1 MAGIFIRLL
10 QFGLLLMLLACPVM
24 AQEMAQQVPD
34 GQSSNPANGANAFGQ
49 READRPVLHNRSW
62 RYLLR
67 LGDVLQLSFPL
78 TPDFNQIVTVQPAST
93 RTPHLNLQWL
103 RSASEKKAVLR

>member
-49 READRPVLHNRSW
+49 READHPVLHNRSW

-78 TPDFNQIVTVQPAST
+78 TPDFNQIVTVQPDGFVT
-93 RTPHLNLQWL
+93 L
-103 RSASEKKAVLR
+103 RLLGDLAVASEKKAVLR

>member
-78 TPDFNQIVTVQPAST
+78 TPDFNQIVTVQPDGFVT
-93 RTPHLNLQWL
+93 L
-103 RSASEKKAVLR
+103 RLLGDLAVASEKKAVLR